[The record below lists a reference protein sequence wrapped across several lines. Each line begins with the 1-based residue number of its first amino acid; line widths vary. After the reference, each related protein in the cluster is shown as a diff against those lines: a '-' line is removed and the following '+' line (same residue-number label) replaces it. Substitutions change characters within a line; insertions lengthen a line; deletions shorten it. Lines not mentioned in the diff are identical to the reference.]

1 MNKQDIIIWDTTQF
15 PCDYPENIKK
25 IYFKCSI
32 SNRKSFSSWIGTA
45 NSIFFKDLDWW
56 STAAA
61 SRNPYVS
68 NLFHQICIIETIK
81 KISKFSGNFKIVVK
95 SPQLKIILEKI
106 LIKKN
111 FQIFINKKEGYLK
124 KYINIIKSIF
134 FSIFIFISV
143 RIFTK
148 KRKLDLIKKKKTL
161 IDTFIFNDI
170 KKGERLYKEINE
182 IVKMKKYEHVFFVP
196 TIVPQK
202 NLLKVFSNIIFLSKK
217 KYIFKEH
224 YLSFYDLIF
233 AFLHFARVRKFLVK
247 YKNYKNID
255 LSKLIIDEIYLFA
268 DYYSII
274 ISLLNLRFAKALRQE
289 KIEIKKTINW
299 FENQTIDKG
308 WNLGFRKYHQ
318 RTLTT
323 GYQGFLY
330 YGQYLNQSPSKEEEK
345 ARVIP
350 QKIFVNSKLFV
361 QPRKE
366 FFKKMNIQVGP
377 ALSYNLNYLNKKFK
391 KKQNIE
397 VLLILNGIYNLDK
410 KLIKWV
416 AKSLKNINSLNIT
429 IKPHPIL
436 PITKI
441 DKKFLK
447 KFKNRIN
454 LTNERLDNLLK
465 KTKISICSGP
475 TSGSLESIA
484 YRCYLICPVFEIYD
498 KINLDIFKIP
508 SKNFKLTYNVDE
520 FSNTIKALIN
530 KKKLFLK
537 TKKITLERA
546 TNTNIKKLIN

>member
-1 MNKQDIIIWDTTQF
+1 
-15 PCDYPENIKK
+15 
-25 IYFKCSI
+25 
-32 SNRKSFSSWIGTA
+32 
-45 NSIFFKDLDWW
+45 
-56 STAAA
+56 
-61 SRNPYVS
+61 
-68 NLFHQICIIETIK
+68 
-81 KISKFSGNFKIVVK
+81 
-95 SPQLKIILEKI
+95 
-106 LIKKN
+106 
-111 FQIFINKKEGYLK
+111 
-124 KYINIIKSIF
+124 
-134 FSIFIFISV
+134 
-143 RIFTK
+143 
-148 KRKLDLIKKKKTL
+148 
-161 IDTFIFNDI
+161 
-170 KKGERLYKEINE
+170 
-182 IVKMKKYEHVFFVP
+182 
-196 TIVPQK
+196 
-202 NLLKVFSNIIFLSKK
+202 
-217 KYIFKEH
+217 
-224 YLSFYDLIF
+224 
-233 AFLHFARVRKFLVK
+233 
-247 YKNYKNID
+247 
-255 LSKLIIDEIYLFA
+255 
-268 DYYSII
+268 
-274 ISLLNLRFAKALRQE
+274 
-289 KIEIKKTINW
+289 
-299 FENQTIDKG
+299 
-308 WNLGFRKYHQ
+308 
-318 RTLTT
+318 
-323 GYQGFLY
+323 
-330 YGQYLNQSPSKEEEK
+330 
-345 ARVIP
+345 
-350 QKIFVNSKLFV
+350 
-361 QPRKE
+361 
-366 FFKKMNIQVGP
+366 MNIQVGP

-410 KLIKWV
+410 NLIKWV